1 MPLSTPTTR
10 LYTGDPNSEFC
21 RLAKENST
29 RVSQVGSA
37 VSNPE
42 QLAALLGEVAPA
54 VREIVKVAPP
64 ELKDDM
70 PVLAD
75 GFEKLLTSAN
85 EGQIDLSILTEPKFQ
100 AAGQNLAAY
109 GQQVCGIQSGGWKR
123 PPTAP
128 RQVNGHGV
136 DRLRRAVFCS
146 DKPRPSAGLS
156 VRRPTP
162 PADWRA

>member
-1 MPLSTPTTR
+1 MRVRARGVRLHGVRVVSSVLAVAALVGLAGCSSDDDGDDTAAVTTTSSVASSTPTTR

-85 EGQIDLSILTEPKFQ
+85 EGQIDLSVLTEPKFQ

-109 GQQVCGIQSGGWKR
+109 GQQVCGIS
-123 PPTAP
+123 
-128 RQVNGHGV
+128 
-136 DRLRRAVFCS
+136 
-146 DKPRPSAGLS
+146 
-156 VRRPTP
+156 
-162 PADWRA
+162 

>member
-1 MPLSTPTTR
+1 MRVRGAGRHGVRVLSSVLAVAALVGLAGCSSDDGKDSAAVTTSSALPSTSPTTR
-10 LYTGDPNSEFC
+10 VFTGDPNSEFC

-85 EGQIDLSILTEPKFQ
+85 EGQIDLSVLTEPKFQ

-109 GQQVCGIQSGGWKR
+109 GQQVCGITG
-123 PPTAP
+123 
-128 RQVNGHGV
+128 
-136 DRLRRAVFCS
+136 
-146 DKPRPSAGLS
+146 
-156 VRRPTP
+156 
-162 PADWRA
+162 

>member
-1 MPLSTPTTR
+1 VLSSVLAVAALVGLAGCSSDDGKDSAAVTTSSALPSTSLTTR
-10 LYTGDPNSEFC
+10 VFTGDPNSEFC

-85 EGQIDLSILTEPKFQ
+85 EGQIDLSVLTEPKFQ

-109 GQQVCGIQSGGWKR
+109 GQQVCGITG
-123 PPTAP
+123 
-128 RQVNGHGV
+128 
-136 DRLRRAVFCS
+136 
-146 DKPRPSAGLS
+146 
-156 VRRPTP
+156 
-162 PADWRA
+162 

>member
-1 MPLSTPTTR
+1 VLSSVLAVAALVGLAGCSSDDGKDSAAVTTSSALPSTSPTTR
-10 LYTGDPNSEFC
+10 VFTGDPNSEFC

-85 EGQIDLSILTEPKFQ
+85 EGQIDLSVLTEPKFQ

-109 GQQVCGIQSGGWKR
+109 GQQVCGITG
-123 PPTAP
+123 
-128 RQVNGHGV
+128 
-136 DRLRRAVFCS
+136 
-146 DKPRPSAGLS
+146 
-156 VRRPTP
+156 
-162 PADWRA
+162 